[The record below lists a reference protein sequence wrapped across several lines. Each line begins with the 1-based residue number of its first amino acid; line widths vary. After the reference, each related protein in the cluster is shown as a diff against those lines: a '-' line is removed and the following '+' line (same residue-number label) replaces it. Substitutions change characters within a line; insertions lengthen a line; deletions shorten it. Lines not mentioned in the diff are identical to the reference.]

1 MSGMIH
7 VCMIV
12 ERNCVTWRT
21 DDGRTGSDPLIGPRF
36 MWPTITLVLHR
47 IGVMSE
53 GGWHEGA
60 TAEIHVG
67 AHVFIMAHDIGE
79 RTGID
84 VSMVHTRGDVMA

>member
-1 MSGMIH
+1 MTGGIH
-7 VCMIV
+7 VFMIV
-12 ERNCVTWRT
+12 ERNAVTWRT
-21 DDGRTGSDPLIGPRF
+21 DDGRMGVDPIPGMRML
-36 MWPTITLVLHR
+36 WPTVTLVLHR
-47 IGVMSE
+47 VGIMSE

-84 VSMVHTRGDVMA
+84 VSMVRTRDDVMA